1 MTQKLESLLQ
11 AGGLKAEP
19 FAPTSRYHGLPA
31 ATFTSGQG
39 RTLSHLRRRFIAPP
53 GSFTQVQEHMV
64 VQGDRPD
71 TLAAH
76 YLGDAEQFWRIA
88 DANNV
93 LRPNDLTD
101 EPGSRLRITL
111 PEGIPGTGDA

>member
-1 MTQKLESLLQ
+1 MSNKIEALLK

-19 FAPTSRYHGLPA
+19 FAPTSRYHNLPV
-31 ATFTSGQG
+31 ATFTSDQG
-39 RTLSHLRRRFIAPP
+39 RSLSHLRRRFIAPP
-53 GSFTQVQEHMV
+53 ARFAQVQEHMV

-93 LRPNDLTD
+93 LQPNDLTD
-101 EPGSRLRITL
+101 APGSRLRITM